1 MSPDNRGA
9 GLAPGTQ
16 AASPD
21 LKKETFHRKP
31 FVDHR
36 VWSSYNETLVLRG
49 EFLLDLTPFEQ
60 WKEELARMNQK
71 KRGGQFRFPNS
82 FIEWLVVWKQFLDY
96 RSLEGVTRKFA
107 ELHLIPEAPD
117 YTTLWHRLHRLQP
130 PLRMPDYRDVEV
142 ASDGTGLKTSNAG
155 EYRIF
160 RYGDP
165 NAAQKKHLVVVITAD
180 VRRKKLLGLEVHVE
194 GKGYSEPRT
203 AANHL
208 RTLASQ
214 GYKVGKFYGDGAYPT
229 HEMFRTLHEVGAEP
243 VIKIPVN
250 ATPHIRNNRH
260 GSKYRR
266 RAVREYRALGYRRWA
281 DQKGYGIRWPGTE
294 GVFSAVK
301 RKFGENTVSRTPE
314 GLVTEGYQRFW
325 AYDELREYGER
336 GGMR

>member
-1 MSPDNRGA
+1 MDLAPLERWTGELTQMNRG
-9 GLAPGTQ
+9 
-16 AASPD
+16 
-21 LKKETFHRKP
+21 
-31 FVDHR
+31 
-36 VWSSYNETLVLRG
+36 
-49 EFLLDLTPFEQ
+49 
-60 WKEELARMNQK
+60 
-71 KRGGQFRFPNS
+71 KRGGQFRFPVS

-96 RSLEGVTRKFA
+96 RSLEGVTRKLA
-107 ELHLIPEAPD
+107 ELHCIPEAPD
-117 YTTLWHRLHRLQP
+117 YTTLWHRLHRLHP
-130 PLRMPDYRDVEV
+130 ALRMPDYQDLDV

-165 NAAQKKHLVVVITAD
+165 DAAQKRHLVVVITAD

-208 RTLASQ
+208 RTLATQ
-214 GYKVGKFYGDGAYPT
+214 GYKVGKFYGDGAFPT

-266 RAVREYRALGYRRWA
+266 RAVREYRALGYRAWA
-281 DQKGYGIRWPGTE
+281 DQKGYGLRWPGTE
-294 GVFSAVK
+294 GIFSAVK
-301 RKFGENTVSRTPE
+301 RKFGENMVSRTPE
-314 GLVTEGYQRFW
+314 GLVAEGHQRFW